1 MLANDPASYVHA
13 YEVFATGDEELV
25 PLVHR
30 IDAPTLVVTGADDQR
45 STPTMTHRL
54 AEALPHGEAAV
65 VPDVRHLLPL
75 EQPRLLAELVD
86 EFLNRD
92 LNRDPNPAEG
102 TND

>member
-1 MLANDPASYVHA
+1 MQYSDALAYLDAHASY
-13 YEVFATGDEELV
+13 EKTG
-25 PLVHR
+25 R
-30 IDAPTLVVTGADDQR
+30 IEAPTLVVTGVDDQR
-45 STPTMTHRL
+45 STPTMAYRL
-54 AEALPHGEAAV
+54 AEALPRGEAVV

-92 LNRDPNPAEG
+92 PNRDPNPAEG